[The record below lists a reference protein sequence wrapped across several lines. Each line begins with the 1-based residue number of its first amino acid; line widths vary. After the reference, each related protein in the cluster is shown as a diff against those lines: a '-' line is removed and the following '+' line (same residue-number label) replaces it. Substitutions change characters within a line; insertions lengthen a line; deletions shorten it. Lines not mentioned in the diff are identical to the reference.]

1 MGCTMKRDYYNYN
14 NYDCKDVNNGNTDTI
29 SSEERLMQMQEK
41 QRKNAMGC
49 ITALFVAIALP
60 FLAIGCFFIKGG
72 FSRIDELKDE
82 ERLCNHKVAAIVSEI
97 NSSIGKYEDSDGN
110 IVQKTYYT
118 PVLKYKFNE
127 REYSSNGP
135 RSSDR
140 NYNIGDCVD
149 IYINPD
155 DPSHVYIPSVA
166 ENNSSSPKALFF
178 GGSVFLIL
186 GLGIPI
192 TALIATKRKLSEIS

>member
-1 MGCTMKRDYYNYN
+1 MKQNYDDYN
-14 NYDCKDVNNGNTDTI
+14 NYDCKDVNNGNTDSV
-29 SSEERLMQMQEK
+29 SSKEQFMQEK
-41 QRKNAMGC
+41 QRKQAMGC
-49 ITALFVAIALP
+49 ITAFFVAIALP
-60 FLAIGCFFIKGG
+60 FLAIGVFFIKGG
-72 FSRIDELKDE
+72 FSRIDELKLE
-82 ERLCNHKVAAIVSEI
+82 ERLCDHKVVAVVAEI
-97 NSSIGKYEDSDGN
+97 NSSIGTYEDSDGN
-110 IVQKTYYT
+110 TVKKTYYT

-166 ENNSSSPKALFF
+166 KNNSSSPKALFF

-192 TALIATKRKLSEIS
+192 SALIATKRKLSELS